1 MDSITLYDSLSA
13 QATQGGWINGFSLR
27 DHATDPWGIG
37 VFDPGVVLFEKPV
50 DRMADVEAAREV
62 IFSLGRSMFIEDGS
76 WERLDDEMTRLYN
89 DPKVIGFL
97 DSQQGNLFILT
108 PHVQF
113 HDLGIVAA
121 KSLEVRQRL
130 SPDHPLYNDGDLA
143 HRQHIIANRV
153 LTMLEHPLFTE
164 VLGLPVLEGLMLAI
178 ADVVTT
184 VSANGSGRLLRKLMG
199 RDEISALNAHTRS
212 QVSRRSTHGGNIFF
226 IAPSGSQARLVE
238 VDAYSKALVIE
249 EVSKGTCDLIVEL
262 NGGAPET
269 RRNMVAG
276 LFIDCPSL
284 APSGELVPQE
294 AGVALCEEV
303 WVPTRSSQMGLM
315 VRAMLR
321 SGVAHG
327 RHGGHEFRYGS
338 PDADPRLSRAQQGE
352 LEGMR
357 LEQIM
362 PSIHGHQD

>member
-1 MDSITLYDSLSA
+1 MDATKLYDSLSA
-13 QATQGGWINGFSLR
+13 QASEGGWINGFSLR
-27 DHATDPWGIG
+27 SFATDPWGLG
-37 VFDPGVVLFEKPV
+37 VFDPEVVLFEKPK
-50 DRMADVEAAREV
+50 DRFADVDAAREV
-62 IFSLGRSMFIEDGS
+62 IFTLGRSMFIENRS
-76 WERLDDEMTRLYN
+76 WERLGVEIARLYN
-89 DPKVIGFL
+89 DPKVIEFL
-97 DSQQGNLFILT
+97 TMQQGNLFVLT

-121 KSLEVRQRL
+121 KSLEVRQSLR
-130 SPDHPLYNDGDLA
+130 PDHPLYNDGDPA

-184 VSANGSGRLLRKLMG
+184 VSANGSARLLRKLMG
-199 RDEISALNAHTRS
+199 RDEVSALNAHTRS

-284 APSGELVPQE
+284 TPSGQLEPQE

-321 SGVAHG
+321 SGVSHG
-327 RHGGHEFRYGS
+327 RHGGQEFRYAS
-338 PDADPRLSRAQQGE
+338 PDADPRLSRSQQVE

-357 LEQIM
+357 LEQVL
-362 PSIHGHQD
+362 PAVPGLDG

>member
-1 MDSITLYDSLSA
+1 MNAATLYDSLTA
-13 QATQGGWINGFSLR
+13 QATQGGWINGFTLR
-27 DHATDPWGIG
+27 DITTDPWGIG
-37 VFDPGVVLFEKPV
+37 VFDPEVVLFAKPPERLV
-50 DRMADVEAAREV
+50 EVEAAREV
-62 IFSLGRSMFIEDGS
+62 IFSLGRSMFIQDAS
-76 WERLDDEMTRLYN
+76 WERLGAEMTRLYN
-89 DPKVIGFL
+89 DPKVVEFL
-97 DSQQGNLFILT
+97 ESQQGNLFVLT

-121 KSLEVRQRL
+121 KSLEVRQHLDR
-130 SPDHPLYNDGDLA
+130 DHPLYNDGDPA

-153 LTMLEHPLFTE
+153 LTVLEHPLFTE

-184 VSANGSGRLLRKLMG
+184 VSANGSARLLRKLMG
-199 RDEISALNAHTRS
+199 RDEVSALNAHTRS
-212 QVSRRSTHGGNIFF
+212 HVSRRSTHGGNIFF

-249 EVSKGTCDLIVEL
+249 EVSQGTSDLIVEL
-262 NGGAPET
+262 NGGPPET

-284 APSGELVPQE
+284 DPSGQLVPVE

-303 WVPTRSSQMGLM
+303 WVPTRSAQMGLM

-327 RHGGHEFRYGS
+327 RVGGQEFRYAS
-338 PDADPRLSRAQQGE
+338 PDADPRLSRSQQAE

-357 LEQIM
+357 LEEVL
-362 PSIHGHQD
+362 PSSSDHGA

>member
-1 MDSITLYDSLSA
+1 MDSSQLNESLMA
-13 QATQGGWINGFSLR
+13 QATHGGWIKGFELR
-27 DHATDPWGIG
+27 PHDVDPWGLGI
-37 VFDPGVVLFEKPV
+37 FDPNVVLFEKPTERR
-50 DRMADVEAAREV
+50 DEVEQLREV
-62 IFSLGRSMFIEDGS
+62 IFTLGRSLFIEQSS
-76 WERLDDEMTRLYN
+76 WERLGDEMLRLYT
-89 DPKVIGFL
+89 DDKVVDFL

-121 KSLEVRQRL
+121 KSLEVRSKL
-130 SPDHPLYNDGDLA
+130 PADHPLYNDGDPA

-164 VLGLPVLEGLMLAI
+164 VTGLPVLEGLMLAI

-184 VSANGSGRLLRKLMG
+184 VSANGSAKLLRRLMG
-199 RDEISALNAHTRS
+199 RDEVGELNARTKTLM
-212 QVSRRSTHGGNIFF
+212 SRRATHGTNIFF

-238 VDAYSKALVIE
+238 VDAFSKALVIE
-249 EVSKGTCDLIVEL
+249 EVSAGTCELIVEL

-284 APSGELVPQE
+284 TESGALVPQR
-294 AGVALCEEV
+294 AGVALCNEV
-303 WVPTRSSQMGLM
+303 WVPTRASQMGLM

-321 SGVAHG
+321 SGVG
-327 RHGGHEFRYGS
+327 RGREGGTEFRYAS
-338 PDADPRLSRAQQGE
+338 PDADPRLSRSQQVE
-352 LEGMR
+352 LEGMSLGEVNER
-357 LEQIM
+357 
-362 PSIHGHQD
+362 PTHG

>member
-1 MDSITLYDSLSA
+1 MDAMTLYESLST
-13 QATQGGWINGFSLR
+13 QASQGGWINGFSLR
-27 DHATDPWGIG
+27 DITTDPWGIG
-37 VFDPGVVLFEKPV
+37 VFDPEVVLFEKPQE
-50 DRMADVEAAREV
+50 RMADVDAAREV
-62 IFSLGRSMFIEDGS
+62 IFSLGRSMFIKDQS
-76 WERLDDEMTRLYN
+76 WDRLGREMTRLYN
-89 DPKVIGFL
+89 DPKVIEFL

-121 KSLEVRQRL
+121 KSLEVRQHL
-130 SPDHPLYNDGDLA
+130 STDHPLYNDGDPA

-153 LTMLEHPLFTE
+153 LTMLEHPLFTD

-184 VSANGSGRLLRKLMG
+184 VSSNGSARLLRKLMG
-199 RDEISALNAHTRS
+199 RDEVSALNAHTRS
-212 QVSRRSTHGGNIFF
+212 QVSRRSTHGRNIFF

-249 EVSKGTCDLIVEL
+249 EVSTGTSDLIAEL
-262 NGGAPET
+262 NSGAPET

-284 APSGELVPQE
+284 TPSGQLEPQD

-327 RHGGHEFRYGS
+327 RLGGQEFRYAS
-338 PDADPRLSRAQQGE
+338 PDADPRLSRSQQVE

-357 LEQIM
+357 LEEVL
-362 PSIHGHQD
+362 PSIPGHAG